1 MIRTQ
6 IQLEER
12 VYGELKSTAASLGCS
27 ISELIRRSIDA
38 TLPTQKAK
46 PRMINSLKAIGRYNS
61 GLKDLSQNHDKY
73 LPDEW

>member
-6 IQLEER
+6 IQIEES

-27 ISELIRRSIDA
+27 ISELIRRSIQA
-38 TLPTQKAK
+38 ALPAQKAK
-46 PRMINSLKAIGRYNS
+46 PRMIRSFKAVGRYRS
-61 GLKDLSQNHDKY
+61 GQRDLSRKHDQY

>member
-6 IQLEER
+6 IQLEEST
-12 VYGELKSTAASLGCS
+12 YDELKSTASTLGCS

-38 TLPTQKAK
+38 TLPIQKAK
-46 PRMINSLKAIGRYNS
+46 PRMINSLKAIGRYKS